1 MSVANVVSMEFE
13 SAQALQDFAA
23 RYHGVASINYP
34 QAEILMFVK
43 TDDQSGLGV
52 SIYPSEE
59 AREVGNQQR
68 NQDAKTTEMA
78 PLMKEI
84 FRVKGDV
91 MVKHILPAPKISE
104 GRERPR
110 DCQFRLDEVLDRS
123 CV

>member
-13 SAQALQDFAA
+13 SAQALEDFAA
-23 RYHGVASINYP
+23 RYDEVAPIHYP

-43 TDDQSGLGV
+43 TDDQSGLGI
-52 SIYPSEE
+52 SIYPSGQ
-59 AREVGNQQR
+59 AREACNQQR

-91 MVKHILPAPKISE
+91 MVKHIMPAPK
-104 GRERPR
+104 
-110 DCQFRLDEVLDRS
+110 DK
-123 CV
+123 